1 MHLEIEIVLLRAQHK
16 ITFELIINLSRTE
29 KENALKIKKRIL
41 ISVINF
47 SKNV

>member
-1 MHLEIEIVLLRAQHK
+1 MHLEIEMALHRAQHK

-29 KENALKIKKRIL
+29 RENVLKLKKVIL
-41 ISVINF
+41 ILVINF